1 MIAVENI
8 SQFAG
13 SSLKTKL
20 QDFKL
25 NSVKIFRSLI
35 IRRMLKKK
43 DLVSAPWGLSRNTG
57 LNEKAPSET
66 TRDILSEMNR

>member
-1 MIAVENI
+1 VIAVENI

-35 IRRMLKKK
+35 IRRMLMLKNKIFS
-43 DLVSAPWGLSRNTG
+43 LCLLGVCPG
-57 LNEKAPSET
+57 
-66 TRDILSEMNR
+66 ILAVY

>member
-1 MIAVENI
+1 VIAVENI

-43 DLVSAPWGLSRNTG
+43 DLVSASWVCPG
-57 LNEKAPSET
+57 
-66 TRDILSEMNR
+66 ILA

>member
-1 MIAVENI
+1 VIAVENI

-43 DLVSAPWGLSRNTG
+43 RFSLCPLGFVQEYWL
-57 LNEKAPSET
+57 K
-66 TRDILSEMNR
+66 